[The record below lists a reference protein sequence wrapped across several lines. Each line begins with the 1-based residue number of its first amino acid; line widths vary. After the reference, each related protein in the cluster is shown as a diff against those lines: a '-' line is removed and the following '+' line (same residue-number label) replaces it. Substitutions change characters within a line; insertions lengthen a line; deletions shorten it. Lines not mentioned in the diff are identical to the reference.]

1 MAWSFSASRKPAEPG
16 FGLSNLSP
24 DTIPGGG
31 ENDGDGDGGIARV
44 HALTPEGE
52 RALIRRRDRLVG
64 ARNPGRRHDYV
75 VTLTGRLAVAGAPLR
90 VVLRYVP
97 DRMVLPTDAFAAYI
111 EELGA
116 GDWTSVEALAV
127 AMVEDLNSEL
137 IPRWLRVS
145 LIAEGTGADRDDGAA
160 GYRVDVEDRQP
171 NWDNPSL
178 LARLAPATG

>member
-1 MAWSFSASRKPAEPG
+1 MTWSFSATRKPAEPG
-16 FGLSNLSP
+16 FDPSP
-24 DTIPGGG
+24 DMPADDGGP
-31 ENDGDGDGGIARV
+31 EDSPGGIARV
-44 HALTPEGE
+44 HALSVDGE

-75 VTLTGRLAVAGAPLR
+75 VTLTGRLAVARQPLR

-97 DRMVLPTDAFAAYI
+97 DRMVLPPSAFAAYI

-116 GDWTSVEALAV
+116 GDWTSIEALAV
-127 AMVEDLNSEL
+127 AMVEDLDSEL

-145 LIAEGTGADRDDGAA
+145 LIAEGNGEDRAGAA

-178 LARLAPATG
+178 LARLAPTTG

>member
-1 MAWSFSASRKPAEPG
+1 MAWSFSATRKLAEPA
-16 FGLSNLSP
+16 FDPSP
-24 DTIPGGG
+24 DMIPDDGGPDSSPGG
-31 ENDGDGDGGIARV
+31 ITRV
-44 HALTPEGE
+44 HALTADGE

-75 VTLTGRLAVAGAPLR
+75 VTLTGRLAVARAPLR

-97 DRMVLPTDAFAAYI
+97 DRMVLPAGAFAAYI

-116 GDWTSVEALAV
+116 DDWTSIEALAV

-145 LIAEGTGADRDDGAA
+145 LIAEGNGADRDGAA

-171 NWDNPSL
+171 NWDNSSL